1 MGLNV
6 HSFKNIFSQSNILIA
21 QSPVSLIILS
31 LGKIEQASLVTQTVK
46 NLPAMQET
54 QVPSLG
60 WEDPLEEGRATHSS
74 ILPWRIPWTEKSGGL

>member
-31 LGKIEQASLVTQTVK
+31 LGKIEQASLVTQTFK

-74 ILPWRIPWTEKSGGL
+74 MLPWRIPWTEKSGGL